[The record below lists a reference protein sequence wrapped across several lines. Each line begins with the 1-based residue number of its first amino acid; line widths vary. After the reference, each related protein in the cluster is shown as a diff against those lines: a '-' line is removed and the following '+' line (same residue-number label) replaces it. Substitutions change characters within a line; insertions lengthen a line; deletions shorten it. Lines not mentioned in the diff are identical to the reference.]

1 MLLVMRWLRCLRTRL
16 GVHDRSLF
24 TSGPGFERINASH
37 EVDEE
42 CLPHYKFSRFY
53 PVYLRDIL
61 ESRYQVLSKL
71 GYGSCSTVWLSRD
84 MMFVTFPS
92 HISYLSSYIYSA
104 SRSTLPWKFVSL
116 IIQVSSANVLHMHI
130 FEKCLGH
137 TQDLRKPRFYSQNL
151 NFQDKGGHIGAS
163 FSNLWLLIWSQR
175 EPLFTL
181 MKLCSKLSLSMCLV
195 LWKFCTPKHTWS
207 IVVRHSFFMTF
218 VSGDLKQKDLRAENF
233 CLTALD
239 QTSFQTLETSE
250 SIYPSARK
258 IYSDRTIYR
267 APDQIIPQLLG
278 APVLCD
284 FGEARF
290 GQECYEEFI

>member
-1 MLLVMRWLRCLRTRL
+1 
-16 GVHDRSLF
+16 
-24 TSGPGFERINASH
+24 
-37 EVDEE
+37 
-42 CLPHYKFSRFY
+42 
-53 PVYLRDIL
+53 
-61 ESRYQVLSKL
+61 
-71 GYGSCSTVWLSRD
+71 
-84 MMFVTFPS
+84 
-92 HISYLSSYIYSA
+92 
-104 SRSTLPWKFVSL
+104 
-116 IIQVSSANVLHMHI
+116 
-130 FEKCLGH
+130 
-137 TQDLRKPRFYSQNL
+137 
-151 NFQDKGGHIGAS
+151 
-163 FSNLWLLIWSQR
+163 
-175 EPLFTL
+175 
-181 MKLCSKLSLSMCLV
+181 
-195 LWKFCTPKHTWS
+195 
-207 IVVRHSFFMTF
+207 MTF